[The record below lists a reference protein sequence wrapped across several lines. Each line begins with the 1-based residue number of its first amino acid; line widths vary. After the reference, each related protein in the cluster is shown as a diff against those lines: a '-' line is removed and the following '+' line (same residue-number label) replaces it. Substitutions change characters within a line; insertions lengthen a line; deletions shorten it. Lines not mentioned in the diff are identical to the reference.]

1 VQIILLGAPGSGKGT
16 QATVV
21 AKQLG
26 IAHIS
31 SGDLFREEQAKGTEL
46 GLLAKK
52 YMEKGELVPD
62 EVTIKMILGRI
73 QRPDCKKGY
82 LLDGF
87 PRTLPQA
94 TALDEAL
101 AKARSGAIDK
111 AVYLKVSEKE
121 LLQRLGG
128 RWICRAAQHPY
139 HIFNAPPKVKGKCDI
154 DGSELF
160 QRPDDSEE
168 TARRRLKVY
177 FDQTAPLIEYY
188 RKQKRLAE
196 VNGEQDIEKVSKD
209 LSSVLK

>member
-1 VQIILLGAPGSGKGT
+1 MHVILLGAPGSGKGT

-21 AKQLG
+21 SKKLG

-31 SGDLFREEQAKGTEL
+31 SGDLFRDEQAKGTEL

-62 EVTIKMILGRI
+62 EVTINMILGRI
-73 QRPDCKKGY
+73 QRTDCKKGY

-94 TALDEAL
+94 AALDEAL
-101 AKARSGAIDK
+101 KKERAVGIDK
-111 AVYLKVSEKE
+111 VVYLKVDDKE
-121 LLQRLGG
+121 LLSRLGG

-139 HIFNAPPKVKGKCDI
+139 HIVNAPPKAKGKCDI
-154 DGSELF
+154 DGSELY

-168 TARRRLKVY
+168 TARRRLRVY

-188 RKQKRLAE
+188 KKQKKLGE
-196 VNGEQDIEKVSKD
+196 VNGQQDIERVSKD
-209 LSSVLK
+209 LTSVLQ

>member
-1 VQIILLGAPGSGKGT
+1 MHVILLGAPGSGKGT
-16 QATVV
+16 QAAVV
-21 AKQLG
+21 SKKLG
-26 IAHIS
+26 MAHIS

-62 EVTIKMILGRI
+62 AVTIKMILGRI

-94 TALDEAL
+94 VALDEAL
-101 AKARSGAIDK
+101 KKERSGGIDK
-111 AVYLKVSEKE
+111 VVYLKVDDRE

-139 HIFNAPPKVKGKCDI
+139 HIVNAPPKVKGKCDI
-154 DGSELF
+154 DGSELY

-188 RKQKRLAE
+188 RKQSKLGE
-196 VNGEQDIEKVSKD
+196 VNGQQEIERVSKD
-209 LSSVLK
+209 LTSALQ